1 MPIFVDTPVFTS
13 MPRFSL
19 AVALSLYGLGL
30 VVLTL
35 LDVIFP
41 SSLVGPA
48 GFGFRLTNSFR
59 ETSLNNRVLVAS
71 SFRLVPGESLTSL
84 HKRIRKSFSPNRY
97 VYAVRHGH
105 SSETPEGWVYFP
117 LTNPTA
123 TPKDV
128 VLSMPPFRCSRA
140 TLFLE
145 RVGPPNAASLDSVAT
160 LLSDTPLGNRFFIS
174 CWFAFPITLAP
185 GQTRGVLLRTSVDR
199 DYLEIDLKLSSRS
212 VFQEDT
218 FYRIIQE
225 GMVMVCCLLIGL
237 VSLGVGF
244 TTPSRLM
251 LLFGL
256 LMLLI
261 MVMIAS
267 IYGYLSPI
275 PYPQWTSFN
284 STTVRTSAKLLLDIA
299 LQLFLYESIKP
310 VVQAFRWYRPAMWT
324 FNAVAIGCIG
334 LHFLPPNLYP
344 YVNLPINRVMT
355 SMSLINLTWI
365 GYFGL
370 IAYWR
375 AGIVS
380 IGLALLLF
388 VGEIVVKQLTEL
400 VLGNELSVLKI
411 PVPNPLLLISMLT
424 YLAGAQFRRELVTKQ
439 RMQKQVSTTRRQMD
453 TLRRE
458 EIECIGRDLH
468 DQVGNTLAS
477 ALGYITS
484 PQANAD
490 KPCELIRDA
499 ITELR
504 FLSHNLVK
512 DDDRP
517 LTEKVE
523 TLVSRFNDFSPVRF
537 VFQDYTENAAN
548 DLPRIQ
554 QQSIYGILQELLT
567 NAVRHSGASVAHV
580 QFFCD
585 EQTIEVAV
593 EDDGVGFDLPTAQGS
608 GIGLQ
613 NMYKRA
619 ELARITL
626 RFDPAPTGTSV
637 YLSIPRHEHTPNRPD

>member
-1 MPIFVDTPVFTS
+1 MPKI
-13 MPRFSL
+13 SL
-19 AVALSLYGLGL
+19 TIGLVLYGFGL

-35 LDVIFP
+35 LDVFFSSP
-41 SSLVGPA
+41 SVNPA
-48 GFGFRLTNSFR
+48 GFGYRLTDSFG
-59 ETSLNNRVLVAS
+59 ETSLNNRVLFAS
-71 SFRLVPGESLTSL
+71 AFRLVPGESLASVQ
-84 HKRIRKSFSPNRY
+84 KRIRQSFRPNRY
-97 VYAVRHGH
+97 VHAVVHGH
-105 SSETPEGWVYFP
+105 VSNAPEGWIYLP

-123 TPKDV
+123 TPKEV
-128 VLSMPPFRCSRA
+128 VLSMPTFRCSRA
-140 TLFLE
+140 TLFQE
-145 RVGPPNAASLDSVAT
+145 GAGPPLAGPGRVRLDSVAT
-160 LLSDTPLGNRFFIS
+160 LLRDTPLGNRFFIS
-174 CWFAFPITLAP
+174 YRFAFPITLAP
-185 GQTRGVLLRTSVDR
+185 GQTSGVLLRTSMDMG
-199 DYLEIDLKLSSRS
+199 YHEIDLKLSSRS
-212 VFQEDT
+212 IFQEDG
-218 FYRIIQE
+218 FYSIIQE
-225 GMVMVCCLLIGL
+225 GMIMVCCLLIGL
-237 VSLGVGF
+237 VSLGIGF
-244 TTPSRLM
+244 ATPSRLM
-251 LLFGL
+251 LTFGL
-256 LMLLI
+256 WMLLI
-261 MVMIAS
+261 MVGLAY

-275 PYPQWTSFN
+275 RYPQWASFN
-284 STTVRTSAKLLLDIA
+284 STTIGISVRLLLDIA
-299 LQLFLYESIKP
+299 VQLFLYESIKP
-310 VVQAFRWYRPAMWT
+310 VAQTFRWYIPAMWT
-324 FNAVAIGCIG
+324 FNAVAIGGIL
-334 LHFLPPNLYP
+334 LHFLPPHLYP

-355 SMSLINLTWI
+355 SMSIINLSWI
-365 GYFGL
+365 GYFSL
-370 IAYWR
+370 VAYRR

-400 VLGNELSVLKI
+400 LLGNELSILKF
-411 PVPNPLLLISMLT
+411 PVPNPLLLIGMLT
-424 YLAGAQFRRELVTKQ
+424 YLAASQFRRELVTKQ

-458 EIECIGRDLH
+458 EIERIGRDLH

-490 KPCELIRDA
+490 KPHELIRDA

-517 LTEKVE
+517 LTDKVE
-523 TLVSRFNDFSPVRF
+523 TLVSRFNDFSLVRF
-537 VFQDYTENAAN
+537 VFQDYTESAAN

-567 NAVRHSGASVAHV
+567 NAVRHSGASVAYV

-585 EQTIEVAV
+585 KQTIEIAV
-593 EDDGVGFDLPTAQGS
+593 EDDGVGFDLTTAQNS

-613 NMYKRA
+613 NMFKRA